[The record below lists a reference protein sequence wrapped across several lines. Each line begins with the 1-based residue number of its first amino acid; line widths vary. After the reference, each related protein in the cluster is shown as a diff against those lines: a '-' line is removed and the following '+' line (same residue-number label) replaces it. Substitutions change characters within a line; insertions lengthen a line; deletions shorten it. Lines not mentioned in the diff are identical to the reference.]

1 MAVTPSDP
9 LHSQDARTQAEIVRV
24 RASGVL
30 GVGGRLTELFDFL
43 VERSAQNDAPK
54 EAEIALAVFGKS
66 ETDASRDD
74 PVARVYV
81 HRLRKRLEDFYLRSG
96 APSAVRLE
104 IPKGEYRVVG
114 VLAETAPLARTDEIR
129 LFETEDAS
137 LPPTPPSAFDRPH
150 KRNWPILVGAA
161 LAGLLVVGN
170 VAAWAAFARKP
181 ADPAAEVRNSP
192 IWSDLSSSSR
202 PLLIV
207 VGDYYIFGEYQDR
220 LFLKR
225 LVRDFAINSK
235 NDLLQRYGSD
245 PKEWDHYGD
254 VALQYLPTSAAFALA
269 DLAPLFSKDRQVQ
282 VVLASELTPDKIKT
296 SDLIYVGLLSGL
308 GDLKN
313 PVFANSRF
321 SIGESYDQ
329 LVDHET
335 NQTYTSEAF
344 LSAPGDTMYR
354 DFGFFASFKGPSG
367 NRIAILAGERDTAL
381 MGVAE
386 SLSKPASL
394 EALRKA
400 VKDNGSFEALYEIK
414 GQKQVSLEAKVV
426 ATAALD
432 SAAIWAGGKANP
444 VSFPAE

>member
-1 MAVTPSDP
+1 MTVTPP
-9 LHSQDARTQAEIVRV
+9 EFLHAQDARTQAEIVRV

-30 GVGGRLTELFDFL
+30 GASGRLTELFDFL
-43 VERSAQNDAPK
+43 VERSARNESPK
-54 EAEIALAVFGKS
+54 EAEIALSVFGKT
-66 ETDASRDD
+66 ENDASRDD
-74 PVARVYV
+74 PVARVYI
-81 HRLRKRLEDFYLRSG
+81 HRLRKRLDDFYLRNG
-96 APSAVRLE
+96 APSGVRLD
-104 IPKGEYRVVG
+104 IPRGEYRVVG
-114 VLAETAPLARTDEIR
+114 LPAETPTAPPQGDEIR
-129 LFETEDAS
+129 VDENGETGTPLAS
-137 LPPTPPSAFDRPH
+137 SSASSA
-150 KRNWPILVGAA
+150 KRRWPVLVGAA

-170 VAAWAAFARKP
+170 VAAWAAFANKP

-192 IWSDLSSSSR
+192 IWSDLAASRR

-225 LVRDFAINSK
+225 LVRDFSINSK
-235 NDLLQRYGSD
+235 TDLLQRYGSD

-296 SDLIYVGLLSGL
+296 SDVIYVGLLSGL

-329 LVDHET
+329 LVDRET
-335 NQTYTSEAF
+335 SETYTSEAF
-344 LSAPGDTMYR
+344 LSAPGDTMYK
-354 DFGFFASFKGPSG
+354 DFGFFASFKGPTG

-386 SLSKPASL
+386 NLSKPSSL
-394 EALRKA
+394 EILRKA
-400 VKDNGSFEALYEIK
+400 VKDTGSFEALYEIK
-414 GQKQVSLEAKVV
+414 GQKQVNLEARVV
-426 ATAALD
+426 ATAPID
-432 SAAIWAGGKANP
+432 SASIWTGDKTAA

>member
-1 MAVTPSDP
+1 MAVTPPDP
-9 LHSQDARTQAEIVRV
+9 LHAQDARTQAEIVRV

-30 GVGGRLTELFDFL
+30 GAGGRLTELFDFL

-54 EAEIALAVFGKS
+54 EAEIALTVFGKAES
-66 ETDASRDD
+66 DASRDD

-81 HRLRKRLEDFYLRSG
+81 HRLRKRLEDYYLRNG
-96 APSAVRLE
+96 APSGVRLD

-114 VLAETAPLARTDEIR
+114 LLADPAPVPQADAIR
-129 LFETEDAS
+129 LSSDADEAAG
-137 LPPTPPSAFDRPH
+137 LALAPEAAP
-150 KRNWPILVGAA
+150 KRNWPMLVGAA
-161 LAGLLVVGN
+161 LAGLLVLGN
-170 VAAWAAFARKP
+170 VAAWAAFAHKP
-181 ADPAAEVRNSP
+181 PDTAAEVRNSP
-192 IWSDLSSSSR
+192 IWSELSASPR

-225 LVRDFAINSK
+225 LVRDFSINSK

-329 LVDHET
+329 LLDHET

-344 LSAPGDTMYR
+344 LAAPGDMMYR
-354 DFGFFASFKGPSG
+354 DFGFFATFKGPSG

-400 VKDNGSFEALYEIK
+400 VKDTGSFEALYEIK
-414 GQKQVSLEAKVV
+414 GQKQVNLEARVV
-426 ATAALD
+426 ATAAID
-432 SAAIWAGGKANP
+432 SAAIWAGGKADV